1 MLSSFKTGFCS
12 RLNHTKKFSSVLGKG
27 IKFIINIMTMARN
40 KVRLRVSV

>member
-1 MLSSFKTGFCS
+1 MIAYEIIQRNSQEGA
-12 RLNHTKKFSSVLGKG
+12 SVLGKG